1 MLFVSLGATTL
12 SSEVKDEISQLYRL
26 LHMFVTGLHAV
37 ERGVP
42 MEVLLL
48 QLFNGLSVSSI
59 LLLIA
64 LGLAITFGLMNV
76 INMAHGEFIMIG
88 AYSTYITQLLF
99 SSSFPPSM
107 FGYYFV
113 VSIFISFGIAFLF
126 GYVLEIS
133 LIRFLYGRPLDS
145 LLATWGVGLV
155 LQQLARSIFGA
166 PNVAVA
172 SPEWLNGGMQVMDSI
187 VLPYKR
193 LFIIALVAVVLIG
206 MYLFI
211 YRSHA
216 GRRMRAVMQNREMAA
231 CLGISTRRVDSI
243 TFAIG
248 SGIAGIAG
256 CAITLLGS
264 IGPSLGTYYIV
275 DAFMVVVLGGVG
287 KLVGSVIGALGIG
300 ITGTFFEY
308 WTNASIGKVLVF
320 IVIIAFLQ
328 WRPKG
333 LVTMRTR
340 SLD

>member
-1 MLFVSLGATTL
+1 
-12 SSEVKDEISQLYRL
+12 
-26 LHMFVTGLHAV
+26 
-37 ERGVP
+37 
-42 MEVLLL
+42 MEVQLL
-48 QLFNGLSVSSI
+48 QLFNGISVSSI

-88 AYSTYITQLLF
+88 AYSTYVTQIF
-99 SSSFPPSM
+99 FTSNIPAQY
-107 FGYYFV
+107 FGYYFILSIL
-113 VSIFISFGIAFLF
+113 VSFAVAFIFGF
-126 GYVLEIS
+126 VLEIS

-155 LQQLARSIFGA
+155 LQQLARTIFGA
-166 PNVAVA
+166 PNVAVQA
-172 SPEWLNGGMQVMDSI
+172 PAWLNGGWEVMDGI
-187 VLPYKR
+187 ILPYKR
-193 LFIIALVAVVLIG
+193 LFIIALVAVVLIA

-211 YRSHA
+211 YRSNA
-216 GRRMRAVMQNREMAA
+216 GRRMRAVMQNREMAS
-231 CLGISTRRVDSI
+231 CLGISTRRVDSM

-287 KLVGSVIGALGIG
+287 KLIGSVFGALGIG

-308 WTNASIGKVLVF
+308 WSNASIGKVLVF

-328 WRPKG
+328 WKPKG
-333 LVTMRTR
+333 LVTMKTRT
-340 SLD
+340 LD